1 MTRDW
6 SHRDAHAYDP
16 DTTDLVFIAARVV
29 SLLSLT
35 LLWFVIGFGLG
46 SACTDIPGNGG
57 LDQAPCN
64 RVVHGAQ
71 LNSVVQGL
79 IFVVA
84 WIIAGRRRS
93 GPWMAWLLLV
103 GSLATSVLSIAIAKS
118 SY

>member
-6 SHRDAHAYDP
+6 SRGDSHAYDP
-16 DTTDLVFIAARVV
+16 DTADLVFIAARVV
-29 SLLSLT
+29 SLLSFALV
-35 LLWFVIGFGLG
+35 WFVIGFGLG

-64 RVVHGAQ
+64 RVTHGIQ
-71 LNSVVQGL
+71 LNCVVQGS

-93 GPWMAWLLLV
+93 RQWMAWLLLV

-118 SY
+118 Y

>member
-1 MTRDW
+1 VGDWTRRDW
-6 SHRDAHAYDP
+6 HTHDP

-29 SLLSLT
+29 SFLSFALLL
-35 LLWFVIGFGLG
+35 FVIGFGFG

-64 RVVHGAQ
+64 RVTHAVQ
-71 LNSVVQGL
+71 LNSVAQGL

-93 GPWMAWLLLV
+93 RQWMAWALLV
-103 GSLATSVLSIAIAKS
+103 ASLATSFVSIAIAKS
-118 SY
+118 Y